1 MKMEFPLTYGLRK
14 TGLPLI
20 LTSGKL
26 KNVCFLIDTGS
37 THNSIFSFVYD
48 HFKDE
53 FQIQEEMQKTMGIEG
68 NYQECQTVEAT
79 FNFEG
84 TDYTSTFMIMDATSA
99 MAKFRKKQAYRYMV
113 YSVSNFCWNTNGSL
127 TLRNEQF
134 LVHNAWFAKHSK
146 I

>member
-99 MAKFRKKQAYRYMV
+99 MTQV
-113 YSVSNFCWNTNGSL
+113 QEETGIQIHGIL
-127 TLRNEQF
+127 GIQF
-134 LVHNAWFAKHSK
+134 LLEHKWIIDFEKRTVSCP
-146 I
+146 

>member
-99 MAKFRKKQAYRYMV
+99 MAQVQEERGIQIH
-113 YSVSNFCWNTNGSL
+113 GIL
-127 TLRNEQF
+127 GIQF
-134 LVHNAWFAKHSK
+134 LLEHKWIIDFEKRTVSCP
-146 I
+146 

>member
-99 MAKFRKKQAYRYMV
+99 MDQV
-113 YSVSNFCWNTNGSL
+113 QEETGIQIHGIL
-127 TLRNEQF
+127 GIQF
-134 LVHNAWFAKHSK
+134 LLEHKWIIDFEKRTVSCP
-146 I
+146 

>member
-99 MAKFRKKQAYRYMV
+99 MAAPSRIGIRNLMLSF
-113 YSVSNFCWNTNGSL
+113 NSL
-127 TLRNEQF
+127 NRWVRQWISL
-134 LVHNAWFAKHSK
+134 S
-146 I
+146 

>member
-53 FQIQEEMQKTMGIEG
+53 FQIQEEMQKTMGIED

-84 TDYTSTFMIMDATSA
+84 TDYTSTFMIMDATST
-99 MAKFRKKQAYRYMV
+99 MAQV
-113 YSVSNFCWNTNGSL
+113 QEETGIQIHGIL
-127 TLRNEQF
+127 GIQF
-134 LVHNAWFAKHSK
+134 LLEHKWIIDFEKRTVSCP
-146 I
+146 

>member
-99 MAKFRKKQAYRYMV
+99 MAQGQEE
-113 YSVSNFCWNTNGSL
+113 TGIQIHGIL
-127 TLRNEQF
+127 GIQF
-134 LVHNAWFAKHSK
+134 LLEHKWIIDFEKRTVSCP
-146 I
+146 

>member
-99 MAKFRKKQAYRYMV
+99 MAQV
-113 YSVSNFCWNTNGSL
+113 QEETGIHIHGIL
-127 TLRNEQF
+127 GIQF
-134 LVHNAWFAKHSK
+134 LLEHKWIIDFEKRTVSCP
-146 I
+146 

>member
-99 MAKFRKKQAYRYMV
+99 MVQV
-113 YSVSNFCWNTNGSL
+113 QEETGIQIHGIL
-127 TLRNEQF
+127 GIQF
-134 LVHNAWFAKHSK
+134 LLEHKWIIDFEKRTVSCP
-146 I
+146 

>member
-26 KNVCFLIDTGS
+26 KNVCFLIDT
-37 THNSIFSFVYD
+37 
-48 HFKDE
+48 
-53 FQIQEEMQKTMGIEG
+53 
-68 NYQECQTVEAT
+68 
-79 FNFEG
+79 
-84 TDYTSTFMIMDATSA
+84 
-99 MAKFRKKQAYRYMV
+99 
-113 YSVSNFCWNTNGSL
+113 
-127 TLRNEQF
+127 LRNEQF